1 LCSQRE
7 LSYKQGKAKIQQGN
21 SWQIISNP
29 KHLRLSG
36 ENSTYKNGACKG
48 DDQLGLHLQRH
59 FDD

>member
-1 LCSQRE
+1 MLTKRAE
-7 LSYKQGKAKIQQGN
+7 LQTRQSKNSAGN
-21 SWQIISNP
+21 TWQIISNS